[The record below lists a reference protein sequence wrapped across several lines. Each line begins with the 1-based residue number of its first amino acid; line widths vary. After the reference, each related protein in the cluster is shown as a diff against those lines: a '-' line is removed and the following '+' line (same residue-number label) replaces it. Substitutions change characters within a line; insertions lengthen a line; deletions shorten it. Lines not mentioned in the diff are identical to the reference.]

1 MDQLM
6 SSIMGWGP
14 NWAPRGWALCQGQLL
29 AISANTA
36 LFSLIG
42 TTYGG
47 DGRTTFGLPDLR
59 ARVPIGAGQS
69 PGTSFW
75 PLGAKAGSEE
85 QTLTQLEMPVHNH
98 VAQLSNAFAQ
108 IDASSD
114 TATTETPS
122 PSEVFAVGEADVG
135 GRTGPAKIYA
145 PATSADVTL
154 HPAAVSG
161 NVVVGNAGGSQPFSI
176 MQPIQAISWI
186 IAIQGIFPSR
196 N

>member
-6 SSIMGWGP
+6 ASIMGWGP
-14 NWAPRGWALCQGQLL
+14 NWAPRSWALCQGQLL
-29 AISANTA
+29 AISSNTA

-47 DGRTTFGLPDLR
+47 DGRSTFALPDLR

-75 PLGAKAGSEE
+75 PLGARAGSET
-85 QTLTQLEMPVHNH
+85 QTLTQLEMPVHSHAAVLQNGS
-98 VAQLSNAFAQ
+98 ATLAASSSDGTTGTPSGNEIFAAPRVQ
-108 IDASSD
+108 SGPVNTLALAYADASAAD
-114 TATTETPS
+114 T
-122 PSEVFAVGEADVG
+122 
-135 GRTGPAKIYA
+135 
-145 PATSADVTL
+145 TL
-154 HPAAVSG
+154 QPAAVSG
-161 NVVVGNAGGSQPFSI
+161 TVAVGNAGGSQPFSI
-176 MQPIQAISWI
+176 VQPIQAISWI